1 MDQKSLQCLLQHLP
15 IPAIR
20 YLEVTT
26 STNTDALNWAADGAL
41 DSSLVIADQQTAGR
55 GRLGRNWFTHPNSA
69 LTFTVIF
76 RPSIDE
82 RQKLSFFSPLG
93 ALAVCQ
99 AIRQLCKIQAH
110 VKWPNDVLIHSKKV
124 CGVLVETDWQEG
136 TLLGLVMGIGINVTP
151 LSIPSSPN
159 LQFPATSLESECG
172 QTLDRE
178 QLLLSVL
185 TNLFHLRRILCSEIF
200 IKLWESKL
208 AFKGEMITLESTNEK
223 TITGTLKGINKHGEL
238 LLWLESGEERT
249 FQVGDMKLRPK

>member
-1 MDQKSLQCLLQHLP
+1 MDQKSLQRLLQHLP

-20 YLEVTT
+20 FLEVTK
-26 STNTDALNWAADGAL
+26 STNTDALDWSADGAL

-55 GRLGRNWFTHPNSA
+55 GRLGRKWFTHPNSA
-69 LTFTVIF
+69 LAFTVIF
-76 RPSIDE
+76 RPSVEE

-99 AIRQLCKIQAH
+99 AIQQVCNIQAQ

-151 LSIPSSPN
+151 LSIPSSST
-159 LQFPATSLESECG
+159 LQFPTTSLESECG

-178 QLLLSVL
+178 QLLHSVL

-200 IKLWESKL
+200 IKYWESKL
-208 AFKGEMITLESTNEK
+208 AFRGEMVTLESTSEK
-223 TITGTLKGINKHGEL
+223 TITGTFKGINKYGEL
-238 LLWLESGEERT
+238 LLLLESGEERS
-249 FQVGDMKLRPK
+249 FQVGNMKLRPK